1 MRSWTLQVTGDLSGV
16 IGLGALEVEGVPSMR
31 PPAIDDAIDETVGW
45 LRREFA
51 GKTAGQIPHLQ
62 AARQLYRSIGI
73 DPTRHRP
80 SPEALTRRLLRGD
93 DFPQVLPAVDLSN
106 LWAISSGLPVGLY
119 DADRLDGTSLEARL
133 GRAGES
139 YEGIRKGDV
148 HLEGRFVLADGSG
161 PFGNPTSDSARTA
174 VSEQT
179 RRCLFVMFASRDAGV
194 KTLETWLEWL
204 DARVPRWL
212 EASTAARFTS

>member
-1 MRSWTLQVTGDLSGV
+1 MTSWTLQVTGNLSEV
-16 IGLGALEVEGVPSMR
+16 VCLGALEAVGVPSTR
-31 PPAIDDAIDETVGW
+31 PPAIDEAIDQTVAW
-45 LRREFA
+45 LRRDFA
-51 GKTAGQIPHLQ
+51 GSTAGQIPHLQ

-93 DFPQVLPAVDLSN
+93 VFPRVHPAVDLSN

-119 DADRLDGTSLEARL
+119 DADRLDGTALEARL
-133 GRAGES
+133 GGAGES
-139 YEGIRKGDV
+139 FEGIRKGDV

-174 VSEQT
+174 VSAQT
-179 RRCLFVMFASRDAGV
+179 RHCLFVMFATGNPGV

-204 DARVPRWL
+204 DTRVPRWL